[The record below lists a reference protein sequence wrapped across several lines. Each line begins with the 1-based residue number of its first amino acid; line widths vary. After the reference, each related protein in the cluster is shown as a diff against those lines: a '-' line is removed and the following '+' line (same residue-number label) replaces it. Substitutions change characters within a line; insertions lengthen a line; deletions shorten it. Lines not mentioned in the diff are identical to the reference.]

1 MFRKGLLCVWL
12 LGAWCVAT
20 DAHAQVVLDPFV
32 EEDSIRNIKI
42 SPTGTHFAAVLPY
55 GESSAIAVMRRS
67 DRAVVGSMR
76 LPRDNHIADF
86 WWVNDERL
94 VFSLAERFGARDTPT
109 ATGEI
114 YGMNLDGSRQQ
125 LLVGY
130 RVRGARIGSRLSSGA
145 KEEFVHAGV
154 VDLLR
159 SDPRSI
165 LVAISPFTGDPQTR
179 VDRMDVYSGRRTT
192 IATVP
197 VNRARFVAD
206 ANGEVRMAV
215 GARADNVSQLYYRTG
230 RGNDWTLINHQGESK
245 RIEYPLGF
253 SEDGRTAYLQATD
266 RRGPDVIVAYDVET
280 GARCELLRDAVVDP
294 EVMYRPGTGVPIGA
308 LFTGATPRIAFFD
321 ETSEDAR
328 PFRMLEQAFPGQTLR
343 VASSTWDAS
352 TKMVQIS
359 SDIDPGSFYTF
370 ETATKNA
377 EFTFGL
383 REKIDPRQMAPMR
396 AVSLQARDGL
406 PLHGYLTRP
415 AGTEGA
421 GPLIVLP
428 HGGPFGIHDDWT
440 FDPEVQLLAAAGY
453 SVLQVNFR
461 GSGHHGHAFQQAG
474 ARQWGL
480 AMQDDLT
487 DATRWAIEQ
496 GHADAERICIYGGSY
511 GAYAALMGAVR
522 EPALYQCAVGYVGVY
537 DLQLMRNQDRR
548 SGRWVGT
555 WLNEWVGTD
564 GGQLAR
570 TSPNL
575 QADRIQVPVFL
586 AAGGRDEIAPVE
598 HTRRM
603 ERALKA
609 AGVPVETL
617 YVASEGHGFYAP
629 ENRRTYYTKLLD
641 FLATHLGGQRAAQ

>member
-1 MFRKGLLCVWL
+1 MLGLWGWL
-12 LGAWCVAT
+12 AV
-20 DAHAQVVLDPFV
+20 AHAQVSLDPFV
-32 EEDSIRNIKI
+32 DEDAIRSIKI
-42 SPTGTHFAAVLPY
+42 SPTGTHFAVVMPS
-55 GESSAIAVMRRS
+55 GEYSAIAVMRRS

-76 LPRDNHIADF
+76 LPKNNHIADF
-86 WWVNDERL
+86 WWVNDQRL
-94 VFSLAERFGARDTPT
+94 VFSLAERFGSRDMPTP
-109 ATGEI
+109 TGEI

-130 RVRGARIGSRLSSGA
+130 RVRGSQIGSRLQSGA
-145 KEEFVHAGV
+145 KEEFVHAQV

-159 SDPRSI
+159 SDPQAI
-165 LVAISPFTGDPQTR
+165 LVAISPFSGDPQTR
-179 VDRMDVYSGRRTT
+179 VDRMDVYSGRRVT

-197 VNRARFVAD
+197 VTRATFVAD
-206 ANGEVRMAV
+206 STGEVRMAV
-215 GARADNVSQLYYRTG
+215 GARADNLSQLYYRQA
-230 RGNDWTLINHQGESK
+230 RGSDWTLINHQGETG
-245 RIEYPLGF
+245 RIEYPVGF
-253 SEDGRTAYLQATD
+253 SEDGRTAYLQTT
-266 RRGPDVIVAYDVET
+266 RPSGPDVIVAYDVGT
-280 GARCELLRDAVVDP
+280 GERRELLKDAVVDP
-294 EVMYRPGTGVPIGA
+294 EVMYRPGTSVPIGA
-308 LFTGATPRIAFFD
+308 LFTGATPRMVFFD
-321 ETSEDAR
+321 EASEDAR
-328 PFRMLEQAFPGQTLR
+328 TFRMLEQAFPGQTLR
-343 VASSTWDAS
+343 IASSTWDAV

-377 EFTFGL
+377 EFTFAL

-406 PLHGYLTRP
+406 QLHGFLTRP
-415 AGTEGA
+415 RAAEGTA
-421 GPLIVLP
+421 PPPMIVLP
-428 HGGPFGIHDDWT
+428 HGGPFGVHDDWT

-461 GSGHHGHAFQQAG
+461 GSGHQGHAFQQAG
-474 ARQWGL
+474 ARQWGM

-522 EPALYQCAVGYVGVY
+522 EPSLYRCAVGYVGVY
-537 DLQLMRNQDRR
+537 DLQLMRSQDRR
-548 SGRWVGT
+548 TGRWVGT
-555 WLNEWVGTD
+555 WLNDWIGTD
-564 GGQLAR
+564 SGQLAR

-609 AGVPVETL
+609 ANVPVETL

-629 ENRRTYYTKLLD
+629 GNRRTYYTKLLD
-641 FLATHLGGQRAAQ
+641 FLATHLGGERAAQ

>member
-1 MFRKGLLCVWL
+1 MLRKGLQCLWALVLCCGMSAVQ
-12 LGAWCVAT
+12 
-20 DAHAQVVLDPFV
+20 AQVVLDPFV
-32 EEDSIRNIKI
+32 VDDAIRDIKI
-42 SPTGTHFAAVLPY
+42 SPTGTHFAAVLPQ
-55 GESSAIAVMRRS
+55 GEYSAIAVIRRS
-67 DRAVVGSMR
+67 DRALVGSMR
-76 LPRDNHIADF
+76 LPRDNHIGDF

-94 VFSLAERFGARDTPT
+94 VFSLAERFGSRDTPT
-109 ATGEI
+109 PTGEI

-130 RVRGARIGSRLSSGA
+130 RVRGAEIGSRLSSGA
-145 KEEFVHAGV
+145 KAEFVHARV
-154 VDLLR
+154 ADLLR
-159 SDPRSI
+159 SDPKAI

-197 VNRARFVAD
+197 VTRANFVAD
-206 ANGEVRMAV
+206 SAGEIRMAV
-215 GARADNVSQLYYRTG
+215 GARADNLSQLYYRPA
-230 RGNDWTLINHQGESK
+230 RGSEWTLINHQGTSG
-245 RIEYPLGF
+245 RVEYPIGF
-253 SEDGRTAYLQATD
+253 SEDGRTAYLQAT
-266 RRGPDVIVAYDVET
+266 RPQGPDAIVAYDVASGE
-280 GARCELLRDAVVDP
+280 RRELLRDDVVDP
-294 EVMYRPGTGVPIGA
+294 EIMYRPGTSVPIGA
-308 LFTGATPRIAFFD
+308 LFTGAKSRIVFFD
-321 ETSEDAR
+321 ESSDDAR
-328 PFRMLEQAFPGQTLR
+328 TFRMLEQAFPGQTLR
-343 VASSTWDAS
+343 IASSTWDAA
-352 TKMVQIS
+352 TKMVQVS
-359 SDIDPGSFYTF
+359 SDVDPGSFYTF
-370 ETATKNA
+370 ETATKHA
-377 EFTFGL
+377 DFTFGL
-383 REKIDPRQMAPMR
+383 RDGIDPRQMAPMR

-415 AGTEGA
+415 VAATGP

-428 HGGPFGIHDDWT
+428 HGGPFGIHDDWV

-480 AMQDDLT
+480 TMQDDLT
-487 DATRWAIEQ
+487 DATRWAIAQ

-522 EPALYQCAVGYVGVY
+522 EPSLYRCAVGYVGVY
-537 DLQLMRNQDRR
+537 DLQLMRSQDRR
-548 SGRWVGT
+548 AGRWVGT

-564 GGQLAR
+564 AGQLAR

-575 QADRIQVPVFL
+575 QAERIQVPVFL
-586 AAGGRDEIAPVE
+586 AAGGRDEIAPIE

-609 AGVPVETL
+609 ANVPVETL

-629 ENRRTYYTKLLD
+629 DNRRAYYTKLLD
-641 FLATHLGGQRAAQ
+641 FLATHLGGERAAP